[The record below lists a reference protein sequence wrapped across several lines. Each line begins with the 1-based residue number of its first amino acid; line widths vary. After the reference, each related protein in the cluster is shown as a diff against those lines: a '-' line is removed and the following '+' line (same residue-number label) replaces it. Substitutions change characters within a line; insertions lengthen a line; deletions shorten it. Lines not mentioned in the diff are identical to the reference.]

1 MLCTLCTYKGSSLN
15 LELMLSG
22 NYDVIVIIFLFICVY
37 MYVCMYF
44 VSDRVVMDLGCL
56 ILNVYMY
63 ICAYVCRC
71 LKGRWFF
78 SSVNDYVYVSMCL
91 CHCLTGLL
99 GIILVEEWLLM
110 QENGMKR
117 FLAMRNQVAEYP
129 WQIYEVNIMWIWFSV
144 YACIALMFMLR
155 KSKVGGY
162 IREVKVAWS
171 ATC

>member
-71 LKGRWFF
+71 LKGR
-78 SSVNDYVYVSMCL
+78 
-91 CHCLTGLL
+91 
-99 GIILVEEWLLM
+99 
-110 QENGMKR
+110 
-117 FLAMRNQVAEYP
+117 
-129 WQIYEVNIMWIWFSV
+129 
-144 YACIALMFMLR
+144 
-155 KSKVGGY
+155 
-162 IREVKVAWS
+162 
-171 ATC
+171 